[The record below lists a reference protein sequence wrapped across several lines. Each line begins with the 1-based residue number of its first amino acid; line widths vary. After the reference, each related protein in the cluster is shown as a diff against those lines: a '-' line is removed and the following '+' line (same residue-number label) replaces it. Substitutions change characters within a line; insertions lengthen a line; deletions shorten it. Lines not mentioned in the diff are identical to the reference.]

1 VIPFLLLALLAAP
14 PALDEGL
21 RDLPAGPPRAVW
33 AAGQLR
39 GAPYA
44 HSSLGEGGGIDPD
57 PRFRLDRFDCVTL
70 VETALALGASTRVAD
85 AAVLIDDIRYGG
97 PVAFGSRNHY
107 VEAQWLPSLVAKG
120 WIEDATARV
129 AGDRARREFEEYTLD
144 RWRRSQAAGRLVPG
158 LPVDG
163 LPVGAFPLPFVPLED
178 VPPIAGQIPDGTIV
192 LVVREAR
199 ASRPYRVT
207 HMGIV
212 TSVGGKRVV
221 RHASPG
227 KGRVVDE
234 PFDRFLAR
242 LRRFEGWPVSGLGFW
257 AIRDNSPR
265 AQGLLKRDGGG

>member
-1 VIPFLLLALLAAP
+1 MIPALLLLLLAAP
-14 PALDEGL
+14 PTLDEGL
-21 RDLPAGPPRAVW
+21 RDVPAGPQRAAW
-33 AAGQLR
+33 AAGRLL
-39 GAPYA
+39 GVPYA
-44 HSSLGEGGGIDPD
+44 RSSLGEGAGVDPD

-85 AAVLIDDIRYGG
+85 APVLLDDIRYGG
-97 PVAFGSRNHY
+97 PVAFESRNHY

-120 WIEDATARV
+120 WIEDATPLV
-129 AGDRARREFEEYTLD
+129 GGDRTRRVDEGYTAE

-158 LPVDG
+158 LPVEG
-163 LPVGAFPLPFVPLED
+163 LPVGTFPLSFVPLKD
-178 VPPIAGQIPDGTIV
+178 VRSVADRIPDGTIV

-212 TSVGGKRVV
+212 TFAGGRQVV

-234 PFDRFLAR
+234 PLDAFLGR

-257 AIRDNSPR
+257 TILDSSLR
-265 AQGLLKRDGGG
+265 AERLLGRTGPG

>member
-1 VIPFLLLALLAAP
+1 MIPALLLALLAAL

-33 AAGQLR
+33 AAGQLL

-44 HSSLGEGGGIDPD
+44 HSSLGEGEGIDPD

-85 AAVLIDDIRYGG
+85 AAVLLDDIRYGG
-97 PVAFGSRNHY
+97 AVAFESRNHY
-107 VEAQWLPSLVAKG
+107 VEAQWLPSLVVKG
-120 WIEDATARV
+120 WIQDASLHVGGGRTR
-129 AGDRARREFEEYTLD
+129 RAVEEYTAE
-144 RWRRSQAAGRLVPG
+144 RWERSQAAGRLVPG
-158 LPVDG
+158 LPAAG
-163 LPVGAFPLPFVPLED
+163 LPVGAFPLSFVPLAD
-178 VPPIAGQIPDGTIV
+178 VPSVAGRIPDGTIV

-199 ASRPYRVT
+199 TSRPHRVT

-212 TSVGGKRVV
+212 TFAGGRRVV

-234 PFDRFLAR
+234 PFDAFLGR
-242 LRRFEGWPVSGLGFW
+242 LRRFEGWPVAGLGFW
-257 AIRDNSPR
+257 TILDNSAR
-265 AQGLLKRDGGG
+265 AQHLLGRSGPG